1 MTIVGK
7 ANSPKNIKK
16 VHLDV
21 HIADTREQQKTGK
34 KRTQICWVHLSLKKN
49 LLLTVG
55 QAAT

>member
-34 KRTQICWVHLSLKKN
+34 KTDPN
-49 LLLTVG
+49 LLG
-55 QAAT
+55 PSQS